1 MRGWDLLPST
11 AVRALAVDHLHS
23 NFSSPSVRGIYA
35 RGTLRLQIRDLSL
48 VLTHVHI
55 PGHDAGRLASD
66 GSDATERGTT
76 GDLGFGKP
84 SVQAEGAS
92 TFLAH
97 SLSNFAYPIASAGR
111 HMMGPAPVTTTY
123 KGGLVTCEPPTPYSA

>member
-11 AVRALAVDHLHS
+11 VRALAVDHLHS

-76 GDLGFGKP
+76 GDLGSQVFKE
-84 SVQAEGAS
+84 VQARS
-92 TFLAH
+92 SRTRYLI
-97 SLSNFAYPIASAGR
+97 SRIPSR
-111 HMMGPAPVTTTY
+111 RR
-123 KGGLVTCEPPTPYSA
+123 GGT